1 MFVKNVD
8 NQTNCTKAEVIESNI
23 DFLNTNAPLNSINR
37 NYKLIKDVA
46 KGNGLHTT
54 VCAIPKFR

>member
-8 NQTNCTKAEVIESNI
+8 NQTNYTKAEVIESNT
-23 DFLNTNAPLNSINR
+23 DFLNTTAPLISVNR
-37 NYKLIKDVA
+37 HYKLIKDVV
-46 KGNGLHTT
+46 KVDGLHTT